1 MGTSSNKNIVRV
13 TCEYVGVP
21 IHIWKYYDKH
31 DINFNVY
38 YDDNPSVPI
47 KIDVDDLV
55 FTDFRVTIPG
65 NNIYTC
71 YYTAN
76 GHTYNMDYIVPGI
89 DIQALE
95 AEYIGPNILIEQSYN
110 VSDVSI
116 RIVYNDSTIEN
127 IPYTNCTFPNDLV
140 IHTIGRNR
148 LTVDWEA
155 PDGYI
160 YRAVYYVT
168 GRAVTALQVDYSG
181 PSILIGGEYDPSY
194 CTVYALMSDGE
205 RLLIDN
211 NEIEF
216 LNRYID
222 SVDDNYK
229 YLNWT
234 DYSNKPWHWMFII
247 QGHPRP
253 VELTAKYDG
262 MSKIVEDEV
271 EQSEIFVVLKSLVRE
286 FEFEENEYREDILTI
301 DEWFF
306 LYENIVTTDND
317 GILYICYDKQF
328 DSERV
333 RLVTTVKIPYYDIDK
348 SQLKVWYEG
357 SPIEVGKNYDLTN
370 IVIYLCEPGK
380 DRLRLQYLDPGV
392 IIDKKDLLIRKHGD
406 NWFTIQ
412 YIHGRFL
419 LEAQYSVEGIVY
431 PKYEEVEYKV
441 EYCDPETQE
450 NIDVTDFFDKYFNFE
465 GVFNISWNQFL
476 KRVQDFYDEGM
487 SKFGLYFLYAP
498 KNTGLY
504 VQYDT
509 KWAVLCIDYHTLKAR
524 IVKVYSDTI
533 KEDKENGQT
542 EKELSG
548 E

>member
-1 MGTSSNKNIVRV
+1 MDTSSDKNIVRV
-13 TCEYVGVP
+13 TCEYIGVP

-31 DINFNVY
+31 DVDFNVY
-38 YDDNPSVPI
+38 YDDNPSVPV
-47 KIDVDDLV
+47 KIDVDNLV
-55 FTDFRVTIPG
+55 FTDFRVTVPG

-71 YYTAN
+71 YYTEN
-76 GHTYNMDYIVPGI
+76 GHTYNMDYIVLGI

-110 VSDVSI
+110 VGDVSI
-116 RIVYNDSTIEN
+116 RIVYNDSAIEN
-127 IPYTNCTFPNDLV
+127 VPYTNCIFPNDLV

-160 YRAVYYVT
+160 YRAIYYVT

-181 PSILIGGEYDPSY
+181 PLILVGGEYNPSY

-205 RLLIDN
+205 RLPIDN

-216 LNRYID
+216 LNRHID

-234 DYSNKPWHWMFII
+234 DYSNNPWHWMFII

-306 LYENIVTTDND
+306 LYGNTVTTDND
-317 GILYICYDKQF
+317 GILYVCYDKQF
-328 DSERV
+328 NSEQV

-357 SPIEVGKNYDLTN
+357 PPIEVGKDYDLTD

-392 IIDKKDLLIRKHGD
+392 IMDEKDLLIRKHGD
-406 NWFTIQ
+406 NWFTVQ
-412 YIHGRFL
+412 YVHGRFL
-419 LEAQYSVEGIVY
+419 LEAQYSVEGIIH
-431 PKYEEVEYKV
+431 PKYEEVKYKV

-450 NIDVTDFFDKYFNFE
+450 NIDVTDFFEEYFNFE

-476 KRVQDFYDEGM
+476 KRVQDFYKEGA

-509 KWAVLCIDYHTLKAR
+509 KWAVLCINDHTLKAR